1 LVETVKDPAAL
12 VIIASGNEVP
22 SAVRQ
27 RNWLIR
33 HEGTFSQGMTV
44 HLMEPKK
51 FHTEADERMYIRP
64 TFDRSST
71 QAAGLER
78 HFVLSTLGSAL
89 LEICLIFRPQC
100 TPKRQ
105 DTIINI

>member
-1 LVETVKDPAAL
+1 
-12 VIIASGNEVP
+12 VP
-22 SAVRQ
+22 SEVRQ
-27 RNWLIR
+27 PNWLIC
-33 HEGTFSQGMTV
+33 HEGTFSLGDDGPFDGTQ
-44 HLMEPKK
+44 K

-78 HFVLSTLGSAL
+78 HFVLATLGSAL
-89 LEICLIFRPQC
+89 LEICLIFRPRC

-105 DTIINI
+105 DAIINI